1 MLNTLI
7 ENKIDE
13 IITKIAKHYQVSRL
27 QIKVEMMAS
36 RVIIKHYDGDHWNI
50 LNEYPN
56 YDLFLRQW
64 N

>member
-36 RVIIKHYDGDHWNI
+36 RVIIKHFDGDVWNI
-50 LNEYPN
+50 LNEYSN
-56 YDLFLRQW
+56 YALFLREW